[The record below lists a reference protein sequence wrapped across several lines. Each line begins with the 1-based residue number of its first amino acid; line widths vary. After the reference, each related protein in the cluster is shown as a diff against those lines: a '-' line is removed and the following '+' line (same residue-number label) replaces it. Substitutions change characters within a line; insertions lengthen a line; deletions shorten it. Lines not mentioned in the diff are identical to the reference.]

1 MMKSVPRAEVA
12 EHNSKKSAWIIYED
26 GVYDITTYF

>member
-1 MMKSVPRAEVA
+1 MKTISTAEVA

-26 GVYDITTYF
+26 GVYDVTTYF